1 MRSTEKTNRRHEEV
15 GLISNGLKAIA
26 NNLEI
31 PVIACTQANRDAANE
46 PLQLH
51 HLRESGSLEMDADIV
66 LLLHEDGND
75 HVKVK
80 VAKNRNGRAGSV
92 VTFRF
97 NKAYGIFTHVP
108 TVDF

>member
-1 MRSTEKTNRRHEEV
+1 
-15 GLISNGLKAIA
+15 
-26 NNLEI
+26 
-31 PVIACTQANRDAANE
+31 
-46 PLQLH
+46 
-51 HLRESGSLEMDADIV
+51 V